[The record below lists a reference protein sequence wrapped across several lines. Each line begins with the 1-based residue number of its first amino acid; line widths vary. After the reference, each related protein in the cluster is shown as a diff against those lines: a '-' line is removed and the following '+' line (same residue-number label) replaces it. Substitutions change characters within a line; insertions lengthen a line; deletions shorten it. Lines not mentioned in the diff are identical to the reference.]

1 MLVFAATVTMSLFT
15 SFQIM
20 SPLWK
25 SPLVCDASP
34 RGLFPRGIFLASFQH
49 TCTDMCLVPS
59 KLSGA
64 MEFTDFRKLTI

>member
-1 MLVFAATVTMSLFT
+1 MLVFAAAVIVSLST
-15 SFQIM
+15 AFQIM

-34 RGLFPRGIFLASFQH
+34 GGLFSRGIFLASFQH

-59 KLSGA
+59 KFSGA
-64 MEFTDFRKLTI
+64 LEFTVFRKLTV